1 MQQIEHTNIKL
12 ARITS
17 LSTGAPLVS
26 IIVVNYNGM
35 VHLPECLD
43 ALTAQ
48 HYPAFEVL
56 VVDNGSTDGSL
67 AYVAANYPEV
77 RTIASRSNLGYSGA
91 VNLALNN
98 ARGAYIAVLNMDA
111 MVEPD
116 WLHPLIAF
124 LEAHP
129 EVGAVTPKIVLYHQP
144 DRINALGQNVHVT
157 ALGFNRAYNRP
168 DRPDATAPIK
178 VSGLH
183 GAAFVLRKSLL
194 AQMGGMNEA
203 CFLYHEDVD
212 LSWMVQLMGYDI
224 YCLPAAVVRHKYT
237 LKMDAQKLYF
247 LERNRLSMLLSNVR
261 WTTLVLLAP
270 LLALTECM
278 MLAYCLR
285 RGRSF
290 IAAKAR
296 ALSWAWRRRE
306 QIIRRRAQVQALRR
320 RSDLQM
326 IANLRLA
333 YEWDQLITLGR

>member
-1 MQQIEHTNIKL
+1 MPV
-12 ARITS
+12 
-17 LSTGAPLVS
+17 GVPLVS

-35 VHLPECLD
+35 AHLPECLD
-43 ALTAQ
+43 ALAAQ
-48 HYPAFEVL
+48 RYPAFEVL
-56 VVDNGSTDGSL
+56 VVDNASTDGSP
-67 AYVAANYPEV
+67 AYIAANYPEV
-77 RTIASRSNLGYSGA
+77 CSIVSESNLGYSAA
-91 VNLALNN
+91 VNLALNS
-98 ARGAYIAVLNMDA
+98 ARGSYIAVLNMDA

-168 DRPDATAPIK
+168 DQPHATAPIK

-194 AQMGGMNEA
+194 DQMGGMNEA

-224 YCLPAAVVRHKYT
+224 YCLPEAVVRHKYT

-247 LERNRLSMLLSNVR
+247 LERNRLTMLLSNVR
-261 WTTLVLLAP
+261 WTTLVVIAP

-290 IAAKAR
+290 IAAKVR
-296 ALSWAWRRRE
+296 SLGWAWRRRE

-320 RSDLQM
+320 RSDWQM